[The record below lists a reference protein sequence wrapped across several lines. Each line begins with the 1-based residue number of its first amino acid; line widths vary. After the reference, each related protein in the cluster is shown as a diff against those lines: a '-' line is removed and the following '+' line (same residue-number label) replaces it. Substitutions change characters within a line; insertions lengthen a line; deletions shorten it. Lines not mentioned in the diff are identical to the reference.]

1 MRSIAQQKADRAR
14 TKKLRR
20 IPLDFN
26 HEDLQDQG
34 RLKQLEKQENMTA
47 YIKGLIDRDI
57 EIEKFSKDCEKM
69 L

>member
-1 MRSIAQQKADRAR
+1 MRSPAQQKADKRR

-26 HEDLQDQG
+26 HEDMQDQG
-34 RLKQLEKQENMTA
+34 RLKQLEKQPNMTA

-69 L
+69 H